1 MRTHAQRSPALSPE
15 ETAHGSLSEAEEVA
29 GERSKLL
36 ARKHIGQRLS
46 PEEQARLESLTARL
60 KELLPPISL
69 GDLEALLEM
78 AEEAESIRERAQ
90 ARRQQLGLSPTIPA
104 RG

>member
-15 ETAHGSLSEAEEVA
+15 ETANGPRSEAEEVA
-29 GERSKLL
+29 GARSELL
-36 ARKHIGQRLS
+36 ARKHSGQRLS
-46 PEEQARLESLTARL
+46 PDEQERLARLTARL

-78 AEEAESIRERAQ
+78 AEEAEGIRERAQ
-90 ARRQQLGLSPTIPA
+90 ARRQQLGLSRTIPS